1 MDRGI
6 KFWIKG
12 WIKHPLLKDMMTG
25 LAEELKLKGYIEVVA
40 PNKLEGIIT
49 GDLES
54 MELYVEEIIRLME
67 NHISLLDREFVYY
80 QAIEDYV
87 DWIENEDDFVYQ
99 NLFKDEI

>member
-6 KFWIKG
+6 KFWITG
-12 WIKHPLLKDMMTG
+12 WVKHPMLEGVITG
-25 LAEELKLKGYIEVVA
+25 LGEELKLKGYVEVVA

-54 MELYVEEIIRLME
+54 MELFIEEVIRLME
-67 NHISLLDREFVYY
+67 KHISLLDREFVYY

-87 DWIENEDDFVYQ
+87 EWIENEEDFTYQ